1 MSKEKEKVTSEAR
14 QLRIKYDESK
24 AIYASQALVQAN
36 VEEVIID
43 FSSGILQD
51 PSGSGAAVMPI
62 HTRIAMSHAGA
73 QRLIS
78 ALTQTLQ
85 KQTVAPTPAKKEN

>member
-1 MSKEKEKVTSEAR
+1 MSQDRVNPAAAESR

-36 VEEVIID
+36 AEEVILD

-51 PSGSGAAVMPI
+51 PSGTSDAVMPI
-62 HTRIAMSHAGA
+62 HTRIAMSHAGI
-73 QRLIS
+73 QRLLG

-85 KQTVAPTPAKKEN
+85 KHNAAPAKKDK

>member
-1 MSKEKEKVTSEAR
+1 MSQDKEIASKESR

-24 AIYASQALVQAN
+24 ASYASQALVQAN

-51 PSGSGAAVMPI
+51 PSGDNGAVMPI

-73 QRLIS
+73 QRLLG

-85 KQTVAPTPAKKEN
+85 KQNAAPAKKDK

>member
-1 MSKEKEKVTSEAR
+1 MSKEQAASEAR

-24 AIYASQALVQAN
+24 ALYASQALVQAN

-51 PSGSGAAVMPI
+51 PGSTGAAVMPI

-85 KQTVAPTPAKKEN
+85 KQSVAPVKKDK

>member
-1 MSKEKEKVTSEAR
+1 MSKEKAPAEKEAR

-24 AIYASQALVQAN
+24 AVYASQALVQAN

-51 PSGSGAAVMPI
+51 PAGSGAAIMPI

-85 KQTVAPTPAKKEN
+85 KKPEAPAKKDK

>member
-1 MSKEKEKVTSEAR
+1 MTQNKENSANESR

-24 AIYASQALVQAN
+24 ATYASQALVQAN
-36 VEEVIID
+36 AEEVIID

-51 PSGSGAAVMPI
+51 PSGEGSAVMPI
-62 HTRIAMSHAGA
+62 HSRIAMTHAGA
-73 QRLIS
+73 QRLLG

-85 KQTVAPTPAKKEN
+85 KQQVAPAKKDR

>member
-1 MSKEKEKVTSEAR
+1 MSKDKDQAATESR

-24 AIYASQALVQAN
+24 ASYASQALVQAN

-51 PSGSGAAVMPI
+51 HSGGGAAVMPI

-73 QRLIS
+73 QRLLG

-85 KQTVAPTPAKKEN
+85 KQNIAPAKKDK

>member
-1 MSKEKEKVTSEAR
+1 MSKEKEHSVTESR

-24 AIYASQALVQAN
+24 ASYASQALVQAN

-51 PSGSGAAVMPI
+51 PTGGSAAVMPI

-73 QRLIS
+73 QRLLG

-85 KQTVAPTPAKKEN
+85 KQNAAPAKKDK

>member
-1 MSKEKEKVTSEAR
+1 MSQDKEQSATESR

-24 AIYASQALVQAN
+24 ALYASQALVQAN

-51 PSGSGAAVMPI
+51 PSGGGAAVMPI

-78 ALTQTLQ
+78 ALTQTMQ
-85 KQTVAPTPAKKEN
+85 KQTVAPAKKEK

>member
-1 MSKEKEKVTSEAR
+1 MSKEKEPAASESR

-24 AIYASQALVQAN
+24 AVYASQALVQAN

-51 PSGSGAAVMPI
+51 PGGSGAAVMPI

-85 KQTVAPTPAKKEN
+85 KQTVAPAKKDK

>member
-1 MSKEKEKVTSEAR
+1 MSLDKEQSSNESR

-24 AIYASQALVQAN
+24 ASYASQALVQAN
-36 VEEVIID
+36 TEEVIID

-51 PSGSGAAVMPI
+51 PSGGNGAVMPI
-62 HTRIAMSHAGA
+62 HTRIAMTHVGA
-73 QRLIS
+73 QRLLS

-85 KQTVAPTPAKKEN
+85 KQSTTPAKKDK

>member
-1 MSKEKEKVTSEAR
+1 MSQDKAQPATESR

-24 AIYASQALVQAN
+24 ASYASQALVQAN
-36 VEEVIID
+36 VEEVILD

-51 PSGSGAAVMPI
+51 PNGGGAAIMPI

-73 QRLIS
+73 QRLLG

-85 KQTVAPTPAKKEN
+85 KHNAAPAKKDR

>member
-1 MSKEKEKVTSEAR
+1 MSQDKKQPANETR

-24 AIYASQALVQAN
+24 AVYASQALVQAN
-36 VEEVIID
+36 LEEIIID

-73 QRLIS
+73 QRLLS

-85 KQTVAPTPAKKEN
+85 KQTVAPAKKSK

>member
-1 MSKEKEKVTSEAR
+1 MSEPKNETR
-14 QLRIKYDESK
+14 RLRVKYDESK
-24 AIYASQALVQAN
+24 ASYASQALVQATA
-36 VEEVIID
+36 EEVIID

-51 PSGSGAAVMPI
+51 PSGQGGAVMPI

-78 ALTQTLQ
+78 ALNQTFQ
-85 KQTVAPTPAKKEN
+85 KKKDA

>member
-1 MSKEKEKVTSEAR
+1 MSKELEQAANEAR

-24 AIYASQALVQAN
+24 AVYASQALVQAN

-51 PSGSGAAVMPI
+51 PSGGGAAVMPI
-62 HTRIAMSHAGA
+62 HTRIAMSHAGV

-85 KQTVAPTPAKKEN
+85 KQTVAPAKKDK